1 MQKKSQQKLA
11 KMFLIY
17 TQLMTT
23 AKCLILITSS
33 VRSKERWADW
43 WIDCLQVLTS
53 WAHGSSTVP
62 QTWMNKLLTNRVDR
76 PDCDKSQIPLH

>member
-33 VRSKERWADW
+33 VRSKER
-43 WIDCLQVLTS
+43 
-53 WAHGSSTVP
+53 
-62 QTWMNKLLTNRVDR
+62 
-76 PDCDKSQIPLH
+76 

>member
-33 VRSKERWADW
+33 IQGTLSRLMNRLFTSVDQLSSWLV
-43 WIDCLQVLTS
+43 DC
-53 WAHGSSTVP
+53 A
-62 QTWMNKLLTNRVDR
+62 
-76 PDCDKSQIPLH
+76 PDLDE